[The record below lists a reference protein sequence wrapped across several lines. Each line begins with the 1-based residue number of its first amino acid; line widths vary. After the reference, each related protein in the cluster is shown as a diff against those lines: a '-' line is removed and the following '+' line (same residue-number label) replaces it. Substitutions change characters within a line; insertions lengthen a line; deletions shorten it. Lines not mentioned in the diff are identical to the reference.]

1 VDRGTAS
8 GKLAGVLALMVV
20 PLALLLPALLASPV
34 RSGGAAS
41 GMVEAGDPA
50 GQAELSSTS
59 ELTHHTY
66 LPIVLVPSPS
76 YRLGYCA
83 TDSPITRFPDIS
95 HLRAGWYVDFRVR
108 MNPPRPLGMEYVQTV
123 RLHQMTTCWPER
135 TSDRQIYCPYTEPYT
150 YTLTS
155 PGSHADIV
163 ASAQMNPGSLWLIGN
178 EMDRTDWSGGGQDEM
193 LPELYAHAYHEL
205 YYLIRGIDP
214 TARVAV
220 GGIIQATPSRL
231 EYMTKMWDEYTA
243 SYASPMPVDV
253 WNVHNFIFKEAC
265 DSYGASVPPGYEGA
279 PPYND
284 PCFGWI
290 PSSDWTHVDMGIFD
304 QQIRAFRQWMKDRGQ
319 QNKELIVSEYGI
331 LYYHEGMEG
340 LDTVRGFML
349 DTFDY
354 FMNTKDCSLGYVAD
368 DCRLVQR
375 WAWYSLDDDRPSI
388 NQYAKLFDNDTLQ
401 MTDVGEAF
409 AEAAPDYDDTW

>member
-1 VDRGTAS
+1 
-8 GKLAGVLALMVV
+8 
-20 PLALLLPALLASPV
+20 
-34 RSGGAAS
+34 
-41 GMVEAGDPA
+41 
-50 GQAELSSTS
+50 
-59 ELTHHTY
+59 
-66 LPIVLVPSPS
+66 
-76 YRLGYCA
+76 
-83 TDSPITRFPDIS
+83 
-95 HLRAGWYVDFRVR
+95 
-108 MNPPRPLGMEYVQTV
+108 
-123 RLHQMTTCWPER
+123 
-135 TSDRQIYCPYTEPYT
+135 
-150 YTLTS
+150 
-155 PGSHADIV
+155 
-163 ASAQMNPGSLWLIGN
+163 MNPGSLWLIGN